1 MTASYLC
8 NRLPHSAIKMGTPVK
23 DALRIKR
30 RPVAPQNHRREDV
43 FPVQG
48 RNKLGNT
55 SWEET
60 MCGLSQSG
68 SNSFGIWNPKTRRV
82 VERGNF
88 VFVET
93 PPHLLPPSRRASP
106 LQGLEAPSFDFSD
119 NSVDDNCTSREDDD
133 TGSARLHNFF
143 GLRRERPCRTTYCLA
158 SPGCFRLGESHRINH
173 RHPLHLYL
181 HLRQERHPHPP
192 LYGQH
197 CKQPPRAP
205 TTTPWS
211 PGFTSAVTR
220 SYVRS
225 PVATD
230 NRQIGI
236 TSQLYQV
243 SSTRKRL
250 NRCTN

>member
-1 MTASYLC
+1 MQ
-8 NRLPHSAIKMGTPVK
+8 SAPAFGDRDGNTVK

-68 SNSFGIWNPKTRRV
+68 SNSFGTWNPKTRRA

-93 PPHLLPPSRRASP
+93 PPHLLTPSRRDSP
-106 LQGLEAPSFDFSD
+106 LQGLEAPSFDFSN
-119 NSVDDNCTSREDDD
+119 NSVDDNCTSRQDMVQAVRNYTSSLDFDVNDPAELL
-133 TGSARLHNFF
+133 TVQ
-143 GLRRERPCRTTYCLA
+143 A

-192 LYGQH
+192 LHRQH
-197 CKQPPRAP
+197 CKQPPREP
-205 TTTPWS
+205 TATPWS
-211 PGFTSAVTR
+211 PGFTRVVTPV
-220 SYVRS
+220 SYTHLTLPTILLV
-225 PVATD
+225 
-230 NRQIGI
+230 
-236 TSQLYQV
+236 
-243 SSTRKRL
+243 
-250 NRCTN
+250 